1 MSSPSEVD
9 GKGTLNL
16 APSLVC
22 QIAGDGIVENKGAG
36 VREKG
41 VEPGSQNTETDNQD
55 NAYEACPE
63 GGANNASDRLG

>member
-1 MSSPSEVD
+1 MSSPSKVD
-9 GKGTLNL
+9 GKSSLNL

-41 VEPGSQNTETDNQD
+41 VEQGSQNTETDDQD

-63 GGANNASDRLG
+63 GGANNARGRSG